1 MSTFQKIDSPKSSID
16 IDNVAFKF
24 GLVRGDK
31 ESIKDFKRRVLSLFT
46 HSSSLTDQG
55 ISATLARAFNTRPYL
70 AGYIDTKLNP
80 DVAPT
85 RINFDGYTLMAESGV
100 GSRPS
105 PGGTLYTKLTAE
117 TSITDSG
124 SFLEL
129 DNIARYEIIDP
140 RFNNKKLLSM
150 LPFKN
155 YEDDLSA
162 NVRPGVNRLPHRNI
176 APDSFISDSVVIR
189 NRKSSIREVLSAGDY
204 YYDGVDKLIIYD
216 SSTFG
221 NIQVSYSVVHRYI
234 PIYYCPVK
242 VVSAYKILQTMASNV
257 ETASSVIPVS
267 DSDIDILWDIFVTS
281 KTWKSNQTSPIS
293 ANGTFYAS

>member
-1 MSTFQKIDSPKSSID
+1 M
-16 IDNVAFKF
+16 V
-24 GLVRGDK
+24 
-31 ESIKDFKRRVLSLFT
+31 
-46 HSSSLTDQG
+46 
-55 ISATLARAFNTRPYL
+55 
-70 AGYIDTKLNP
+70 
-80 DVAPT
+80 
-85 RINFDGYTLMAESGV
+85 ESGV
-100 GSRPS
+100 GSRSS
-105 PGGTLYTKLTAE
+105 PGGTLYTRLTAE

-124 SFLEL
+124 SFLAL

>member
-1 MSTFQKIDSPKSSID
+1 MSTFRKIDSPKSSID

-70 AGYIDTKLNP
+70 AGYIDTQPNAMVP
-80 DVAPT
+80 PT
-85 RINFDGYTLMAESGV
+85 RINFDGYTLMVESGA
-100 GSRPS
+100 GSRVS
-105 PGGTLYTKLTAE
+105 PGGILYTKIGAE
-117 TSITDSG
+117 TLVSDCVT
-124 SFLEL
+124 LLAE
-129 DNIARYEIIDP
+129 DNVATYNIIDP
-140 RFNNKKLLSM
+140 RFNNKKLLSI

-162 NVRPGVNRLPHRNI
+162 DVRPGVNRLPHRNI
-176 APDSFISDSVVIR
+176 VPDSFISDSIIIR
-189 NRKSSIREVLSAGDY
+189 TRKSSPREVASSGDY

-216 SSTFG
+216 SSRFG
-221 NIQVSYSVVHRYI
+221 DIKVSYSVVHRYI

-257 ETASSVIPVS
+257 ETASSVVPVS
-267 DSDIDILWDIFVTS
+267 DSDIDILWDIFITS
-281 KTWKSNQTSPIS
+281 KVWKSNQTSPIS
-293 ANGTFYAS
+293 ANGTFYGS